1 MKAIVLLITSIFVV
15 GMIQLF
21 LLVAPPRTEEESARD
36 ILAISM
42 EDCDYLLISQE
53 NGKVLRKGGKR
64 EAVVATLLDGSAYLA
79 NPLHQYV
86 DPEWGL
92 TSDFPFEEFDA
103 YAEGLLDTVQTI
115 IRNKQYTSY
124 NDPNWGYQTMQY
136 YFLISEEGLKQF
148 PNQPYTYGLIIVYYV
163 DNVFQHVTVQLYQT
177 ESGHV
182 DVTAQFGQFNDDI
195 IISADGIIITSKS
208 E

>member
-1 MKAIVLLITSIFVV
+1 MKAIVLLLTSIFVV

-36 ILAISM
+36 ILALSM
-42 EDCDYLLISQE
+42 ENCDYLLNLQE
-53 NGKVLRKGGKR
+53 NGMVLRKAEKR
-64 EAVVATLLDGSAYLA
+64 EAVVSKLLDGSAFIA

-86 DPEWGL
+86 DPEQGL
-92 TSDFPFEEFDA
+92 TSDFPFDEFDT
-103 YAEGLLDTVQTI
+103 YAAGLLDTVQSI

-148 PNQPYTYGLIIVYYV
+148 PGQPYEYGLIFVYYM
-163 DNVFQHVTVQLYQT
+163 DNVFQHVTVQLH
-177 ESGHV
+177 EIEGSPA
-182 DVTAQFGQFNDDI
+182 DVSADFGQFNYV
-195 IISADGIIITSKS
+195 ISISTDAIMITY
-208 E
+208 

>member
-36 ILAISM
+36 ILALSM
-42 EDCDYLLISQE
+42 ENCDYLLNLQE
-53 NGKVLRKGGKR
+53 NGKVLRKGEKR
-64 EAVVATLLDGSAYLA
+64 EAVVSKLLDDSAFIA

-86 DPEWGL
+86 DPEQGL
-92 TSDFPFEEFDA
+92 TSDFPFDEFDT
-103 YAEGLLDTVQTI
+103 YAAGLLDAVQSV
-115 IRNKQYTSY
+115 IRDKQYTSY

-148 PNQPYTYGLIIVYYV
+148 TNQPYTYGLISVYYM
-163 DNVFQHVTVQLYQT
+163 DNVFQHVTVQLH
-177 ESGHV
+177 EVEGEHAGV
-182 DVTAQFGQFNDDI
+182 AADFGQFNYDI
-195 IISADGIIITSKS
+195 SISTDAIMISY
-208 E
+208 

>member
-21 LLVAPPRTEEESARD
+21 LLVAPVRTEEESARD
-36 ILAISM
+36 ILALSIKN
-42 EDCDYLLISQE
+42 CDYLLNLKE
-53 NGKVLRKGGKR
+53 NGKVLRRGEKR
-64 EAVVATLLDGSAYLA
+64 EAIVSKLLDGSVFIA

-86 DPEWGL
+86 DPEQEL
-92 TSDFPFEEFDA
+92 TSDFPFDEFDT
-103 YAEGLLDTVQTI
+103 YAAGLLDTVQSI

-148 PNQPYTYGLIIVYYV
+148 PGQPYEYGLIFVYYM
-163 DNVFQHVTVQLYQT
+163 DNVFQHVTVQLH
-177 ESGHV
+177 EVEGEHAG
-182 DVTAQFGQFNDDI
+182 VTAEFGQFNYDI
-195 IISADGIIITSKS
+195 GLSTDAIMITY
-208 E
+208 